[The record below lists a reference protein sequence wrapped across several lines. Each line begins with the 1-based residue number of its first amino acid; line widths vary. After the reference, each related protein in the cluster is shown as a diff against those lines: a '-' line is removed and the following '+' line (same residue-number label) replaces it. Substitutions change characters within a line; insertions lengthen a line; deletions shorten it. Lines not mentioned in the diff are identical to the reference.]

1 MKPYSPKTYSPKSY
15 SPVLDQSQTDFY
27 NIADSSASP
36 FAAVQVGL
44 LKATYHSET
53 SFSPE
58 SPLSPVSPASP
69 VSPVSPAS
77 PVSPVSP
84 VSSVSHVSPAS
95 PSCAIPSF
103 APRTYVNHEDSI
115 LNNSGYQTLRTLRTT
130 QQGELVSA
138 AIITPSFVASKR
150 VSQKAVIKTVSK
162 SLHSQHIARSDPDDE
177 FGGITYCIP
186 NNIVKEA
193 FILKYLTFHN
203 RCVDGY
209 INRFV
214 DFFHSKDKYYLVL
227 RHIDDNAM
235 NLKAFVDEAHRYIQN
250 GQLDIAIYLQTIKYL
265 FWQLLM
271 VFHWMHDEMNCCHL
285 DLKLE
290 HVMLK
295 VKGALP
301 VFIIDPKSNSVTIR
315 RGISVRLCDFGSAEL
330 FRDGV
335 FICSKTSSVL
345 REVQYQSPLLV
356 SNETYDARKADVWAL
371 GSMLVHCLIG
381 RPLYRNVYEHGYK
394 VINTGKIK
402 DYLKLYNLKAHVR
415 SKSLD
420 LLQHMLQIDEDE
432 RYHCIDIL
440 KHKWFRSYYKKYK
453 ELIDAPEKPNKLK
466 NLPYYNL

>member
-1 MKPYSPKTYSPKSY
+1 MKPYSPKKYSPI
-15 SPVLDQSQTDFY
+15 LNQSLTDFVP
-27 NIADSSASP
+27 DTSASP
-36 FAAVQVGL
+36 YAAVQVGL
-44 LKATYHSET
+44 NQSYTEYAYSGRSKATYHSET
-53 SFSPE
+53 SLLS
-58 SPLSPVSPASP
+58 SRSPVSPISP
-69 VSPVSPAS
+69 ISPTHQYLLS
-77 PVSPVSP
+77 
-84 VSSVSHVSPAS
+84 
-95 PSCAIPSF
+95 PSF
-103 APRTYVNHEDSI
+103 APITYDIEDSKSNHNGY
-115 LNNSGYQTLRTLRTT
+115 LNMNGYQKIRTLRITK
-130 QQGELVSA
+130 QGELLEAV
-138 AIITPSFVASKR
+138 INPSFVPSKR
-150 VSQKAVIKTVSK
+150 ASQKAVIKTVSK

>member
-69 VSPVSPAS
+69 VSP
-77 PVSPVSP
+77 
-84 VSSVSHVSPAS
+84 VSPAS

-193 FILKYLTFHN
+193 FILKYLTFQN
-203 RCVDGY
+203 RCVGDY

-214 DFFHSKDKYYLVL
+214 DFFHCEHTYYLAL
-227 RHIDDNAM
+227 KHIDGNAM
-235 NLKAFVDEAHRYIQN
+235 NLKQFVDEAHRYIQN
-250 GQLDIAIYLQTIKYL
+250 GQLTITDYLQTIKYI
-265 FWQLLM
+265 FWQLFV
-271 VFHWMHDEMNCCHL
+271 VFHWMHDQMSCCHL

-295 VKGALP
+295 AKGA
-301 VFIIDPKSNSVTIR
+301 VFNMEPKTNQVTVHRRVTIK
-315 RGISVRLCDFGSAEL
+315 LCDFGSAEL
-330 FRDGV
+330 FRDG
-335 FICSKTSSVL
+335 FFMCSKQSSVL
-345 REVQYQSPLLV
+345 REVQYQSPLVV

-371 GSMLVHCLIG
+371 GIMLVHCLIG

-394 VINTGKIK
+394 VINTGELK
-402 DYLKLYNLKAHVR
+402 DYLKLYNLRAHVR

-420 LLQHMLQIDEDE
+420 LLQHMLKIDEAE